1 MPVPI
6 HTLNIYTRP
15 KEGSVFQRRVIALNY
30 NHSIAAQ
37 GGYDT
42 ASCDIAVRSQGEG
55 QDYLNNYLGCFVQA
69 FADNP
74 VEPIWEGLINRIT
87 FNVGTVS
94 YSIGM
99 DELANRVGVTFTGA
113 ANALAQGVLA
123 DNTASQNMYGV
134 KMDQIEFGPDTSAAT
149 QRGRLRDTIL
159 AQRSFPQT
167 SITQGGGQTNLVH
180 LECIGIFHTLEW
192 EYTFTAAP
200 VATNAVSDVRMTGT
214 LLPALSNGATFF
226 DNTDFSQISAN
237 PMTVPIQAR
246 MSYWDK
252 FLQIAESGDAAN
264 YWIVGI
270 TPTNWQTKKRVMYYK
285 QANAATEYTARQA
298 DGLRVR
304 NLYGRLVEPWTVKPD
319 RAILVTDVLVGFNSA
334 VTTDPRLT
342 YIFNIQ
348 YDANRQEI
356 QWFGSDN
363 TTANAAW
370 MLKRGFRPN
379 KRYFGGTIRT
389 IAT

>member
-1 MPVPI
+1 MAVPI
-6 HTLNIYTRP
+6 HTLSVFQRP
-15 KEGSVFQRRVIALNY
+15 KEGSGFQRRVIALNY

-87 FNVGTVS
+87 FNVGNVS

-99 DELANRVGVTFTGA
+99 DELANRVSVTYTAA
-113 ANALAQGVLA
+113 ANVISQTTVA
-123 DNTASQNMYGV
+123 DNTASQSMYGI
-134 KMDQIEFGPDTSAAT
+134 KQDQIEFGGDPSAGT
-149 QRGRLRDTIL
+149 QRTRLRDTIL
-159 AQRSFPQT
+159 AERAFPQT

-180 LECIGIFHTLEW
+180 LECIGMFHTLEW
-192 EYTFTAAP
+192 EYIFSVTSAANTQFDTRIT
-200 VATNAVSDVRMTGT
+200 TNI
-214 LLPALSNGATFF
+214 LPALANAATFF
-226 DNTDFSQISAN
+226 DNTDFTQIVTNAGTT
-237 PMTVPIQAR
+237 PAQTR
-246 MSYWDK
+246 MSAWDK
-252 FLQIAESGDAAN
+252 ILQIAEAGDASS
-264 YWIVGI
+264 YWLAGI
-270 TPTNWQTKKRVMYYK
+270 TPTNWQTKKRVLYYK
-285 QANAATEYTARQA
+285 SSNAAVEYTARQA

-319 RAILVTDVLVGFNSA
+319 RAIRVTDVLVGFNSA
-334 VTTDPRLT
+334 VTTDPRET

-348 YDANRQEI
+348 YDANRQEV
-356 QWFGSDN
+356 QWFGADD
-363 TTANAAW
+363 TRAIAAFQI
-370 MLKRGFRPN
+370 KRGFRPN

-389 IAT
+389 IST